1 MFVDQ
6 NLIVWNCQGAASNP
20 FRNVVKG
27 FVDMYKPKMF
37 VLLEPRVSNVKAE
50 LVIRSLRF

>member
-6 NLIVWNCQGAASNP
+6 NLIVWNCLGAASNP